1 MATFLF
7 LVQLLF
13 IGTLIVPAYTQTEI
27 CTLLLNATASNF
39 TVTVTPEAYK
49 ANTTYVVTITDNRNF
64 TGSKNVTEYLLQAL
78 SPQNASMGEWK
89 GVNSDTCHS
98 IDTAI
103 LNATQKAANWT
114 SPDSNI
120 SSVEIR

>member
-1 MATFLF
+1 
-7 LVQLLF
+7 
-13 IGTLIVPAYTQTEI
+13 
-27 CTLLLNATASNF
+27 
-39 TVTVTPEAYK
+39 
-49 ANTTYVVTITDNRNF
+49 VTISDIRNF
-64 TGSKNVTEYLLQAL
+64 TDSKNVTKYLLQAL
-78 SPQNASMGEWK
+78 SPQNVSVGEWK
-89 GVNSDTCHS
+89 MVDTENCSS